1 MFIRSNVC
9 QTRFIIALDIGN
21 LFLSA
26 DIRFG
31 LILNTFS
38 EAKNYK
44 RKIEMCKFAY
54 TTYEK
59 ILVDLRSYLRGLK
72 INEVRF
78 FNEIRLIDQIITDM
92 CRSVSTR
99 FELKPCAVC
108 SLQFPQDLS

>member
-1 MFIRSNVC
+1 MDLSCKIGS
-9 QTRFIIALDIGN
+9 TGLIAIGTIPGAITLN
-21 LFLSA
+21 PIVLGVISFS
-26 DIRFG
+26 G

-78 FNEIRLIDQIITDM
+78 FN
-92 CRSVSTR
+92 
-99 FELKPCAVC
+99 
-108 SLQFPQDLS
+108 